1 MRYFGMRGP
10 RVAKQLFAT
19 REFGCLECGDTVE
32 TDCFWQIAGLAEAG
46 EGAVLLVDGEDA
58 DVSGLRVDG
67 VDEFSVGTDGDVHIV
82 AAGGIVA
89 EDGSSD
95 GGEGAVFADV
105 ESGDVVAS

>member
-1 MRYFGMRGP
+1 MSGYRWLVG
-10 RVAKQLFAT
+10 
-19 REFGCLECGDTVE
+19 EFVCLESSDAIDGDGLWKV
-32 TDCFWQIAGLAEAG
+32 AGLTEAG

-67 VDEFSVGTDGDVHIV
+67 VDESSVGADGDVDVV

-89 EDGSSD
+89 EDCSGD

-105 ESGDVVAS
+105 EAGDVVPAGA